1 MLIIDVVVFD
11 LICLLGRTCCTLQ
24 VSLVNLFFSIQS
36 FLASI
41 FFTEMLISQIGCSD
55 NCDCSNISL
64 RSGRARRRAVLKLQL
79 RRVSPQAA
87 SLQAR
92 TDDAIGENE
101 TGAL

>member
-1 MLIIDVVVFD
+1 
-11 LICLLGRTCCTLQ
+11 
-24 VSLVNLFFSIQS
+24 
-36 FLASI
+36 
-41 FFTEMLISQIGCSD
+41 MLISQIGCSD

-101 TGAL
+101 NGAFWHYIQKIETTTASCVAFTLQQQSGSSPAVPMGHVLTEFQVKFVV

>member
-1 MLIIDVVVFD
+1 MQHVAGKF
-11 LICLLGRTCCTLQ
+11 
-24 VSLVNLFFSIQS
+24 SLMNLFFSIQS